1 VPGAGGNRPGG
12 GGLPGAGGNRLTP
25 LPGPIAG
32 GNRPGA
38 GGNRPG
44 MGSGSI
50 GSGNIGQIGN
60 NQTVVN
66 RQNIGGNTNNNINI
80 NKTNNITN
88 INNSYR
94 GGNRNINNNYGGGAW
109 FGGGGYGSGYNRG
122 PVINNNFYRGGG
134 YGRGWASPYYGSWYR
149 GGWGGSG
156 FWAGFG
162 AGALTSFGI
171 GALGSAF
178 RSPGYGYGGYGY
190 PAYGYSSMG
199 VYDYFPTWG
208 MSTYGAWGLAPVAS
222 TMLYSGYT
230 NPYYQTVVAAQPAQ
244 TTTVYDYSQP
254 INVTSAPP
262 DPAAA
267 QSTEQVFSAAR
278 DSFKAGDYQRALDQ
292 ADQVLKQTPNAPV
305 VHEFRALVLFALKRY
320 DEAAAVAYAVLSA
333 GPGWNW
339 STLVGLYPDVGVY
352 TNQLRALEA
361 YAQSNPGSASPQFL
375 LGYHYLVEG
384 HNDAA
389 AAQFEKVTRLQPDE
403 SLSASFVKLLRKA
416 SEAQSQPQIQA
427 QTQVAAAPTNDQPIP
442 AAPNP
447 TQEQPETPPPPPP
460 SLVGIWKAQPAPD
473 LSIALTI
480 EADGKFTW
488 QVDSKGQKETLTG
501 QAGFKDSTLALLQA
515 EGPPLV
521 GKVSD
526 EAAGKFV
533 FTPAGAGDKAP
544 GLTFTK

>member
-1 VPGAGGNRPGG
+1 MPGGGGNRPGG
-12 GGLPGAGGNRLTP
+12 
-25 LPGPIAG
+25 
-32 GNRPGA
+32 NRPGI
-38 GGNRPG
+38 
-44 MGSGSI
+44 GSGNI

-60 NQTVVN
+60 NQNIVN
-66 RQNIGGNTNNNINI
+66 RPNFGGNTI
-80 NKTNNITN
+80 NKNVNNITNVSN

-94 GGNRNINNNYGGGAW
+94 GGNRINNNYGGGAW

-122 PVINNNFYRGGG
+122 PVINNYYGGR
-134 YGRGWASPYYGSWYR
+134 YGRGWASPYYGNWYR

-162 AGALTSFGI
+162 TGALTSFGL
-171 GALGSAF
+171 GALGSGF
-178 RSPGYGYGGYGY
+178 RSPGYAYGY

-199 VYDYFPTWG
+199 IYDYFPTWG

-230 NPYYQTVVAAQPAQ
+230 NPYYQTVIAAQPAQ
-244 TTTVYDYSQP
+244 TTIVYDYSQP

-267 QSTEQVFSAAR
+267 ETTEQVFSTAR
-278 DSFKAGDYQRALDQ
+278 DSFKAGDYQRALDL
-292 ADQVLKQTPNAPV
+292 ADQVLKQTPNAPI

-339 STLVGLYPDVGVY
+339 STLAGLYPDVETY

-389 AAQFEKVTRLQPDE
+389 AAQFEKVTQIQPNE
-403 SLSASFVKLLRKA
+403 SLSASFVKVLRKA
-416 SEAQSQPQIQA
+416 SEAQSQPETQA

-442 AAPNP
+442 TAPNP
-447 TQEQPETPPPPPP
+447 AQEQPETPPPPPAN
-460 SLVGIWKAQPAPD
+460 LVGTWKAQPTPD
-473 LSIALTI
+473 LSISLTI
-480 EADGKFTW
+480 QADGKFTW

>member
-1 VPGAGGNRPGG
+1 LPGGGGNRPI
-12 GGLPGAGGNRLTP
+12 P
-25 LPGPIAG
+25 PIAG
-32 GNRPGA
+32 GNRPGV
-38 GGNRPG
+38 GNRPNI
-44 MGSGSI
+44 GSGNI

-60 NQTVVN
+60 NQAIVN
-66 RQNIGGNTNNNINI
+66 RPNYGGNTINNNVNNVTNI
-80 NKTNNITN
+80 NK
-88 INNSYR
+88 SYR
-94 GGNRNINNNYGGGAW
+94 GGNRNNYYGGGAW
-109 FGGGGYGSGYNRG
+109 FGGGGYASGYNRG
-122 PVINNNFYRGGG
+122 PVINNNFYGGR

-149 GGWGGSG
+149 GGWGGSS

-162 AGALTSFGI
+162 AGALTSFGL
-171 GALGSAF
+171 GAIGSAF
-178 RSPGYGYGGYGY
+178 RYPGYGYGGFGY
-190 PAYGYSSMG
+190 PGYGYSSMG
-199 VYDYFPTWG
+199 IYDYFPTWG

-222 TMLYSGYT
+222 TMLYSGYS

-244 TTTVYDYSQP
+244 TTVVYDYSQP

-267 QSTEQVFSAAR
+267 ENTEQIFSAAR
-278 DSFKAGDYQRALDQ
+278 DSFKAGDYQRALDLT
-292 ADQVLKQTPNAPV
+292 DQVLKQSPNALV

-339 STLVGLYPDVGVY
+339 STLVGLYPDVEVY

-361 YAQSNPGSASPQFL
+361 FAQSNPGSTSPQFL

-389 AAQFEKVTRLQPDE
+389 AAQFEKVTQLQPNE

-416 SEAQSQPQIQA
+416 SEAQSQTQTQA
-427 QTQVAAAPTNDQPIP
+427 QTQVAAAPTNDQPTP
-442 AAPNP
+442 AAPGP
-447 TQEQPETPPPPPP
+447 AQDQQETPPPPPAN
-460 SLVGIWKAQPAPD
+460 LVGTWKAQPAPD

-480 EADGKFTW
+480 QADGKFTW
-488 QVDSKGQKETLTG
+488 QVDSKGQKETLSG

-526 EAAGKFV
+526 EAADKFV